1 MIIGKL
7 NPKIRYFAIMTRLR
21 ILAGLVLLA
30 LFAVSS
36 LSSEKGELLIIFLDN
51 LLLYSSK
58 ESRTRVLRI
67 QKIE

>member
-7 NPKIRYFAIMTRLR
+7 NPQIRYFAIMTRLW

-36 LSSEKGELLIIFLDN
+36 LSSEKGELLIIFMDYV
-51 LLLYSSK
+51 LLYTGHT
-58 ESRTRVLRI
+58 ENHVHLF
-67 QKIE
+67 